1 MGNESLKD
9 IRVKIDAIDKQMM
22 ELFKQRMEL
31 SEDVAIIKR
40 DNNISLID
48 PTREAQVIEAAVE
61 ITGRELKGETIAL
74 VRSLMGL
81 SKSWQRKV
89 LYNETAEYFFPD
101 PQPPVTEN
109 VTVAYQ
115 GVPGAWGEQAA
126 MQLFSHAPLE
136 ALETFEDVF
145 IAVKDKKAVYGV
157 VPIENSR
164 TGGIG
169 EVYDLLRKYG
179 CYIVGQTWVSIQ
191 QCLMAIPG
199 TKLEDVREV
208 FSHPQGFLQSRDFL
222 RGRAWDLTACRN
234 TSVGA
239 TMVAEKQEKRYAA
252 IGSKRA
258 AQLNGLAVLAPNI
271 ATDEHNKTRFIVI
284 ANAPEYDETSDTVS
298 VIFRTAHRSGA
309 LCDVLFPLMAEGV
322 NMKRLESRPIAD
334 GKYIFFCDLDGNI
347 NDGNVHEALRQ
358 ASACCGYLEVL
369 GCYNDSTKQR

>member
-1 MGNESLKD
+1 MSKESLKD
-9 IRVKIDAIDKQMM
+9 IRVKIDAVDKQMM
-22 ELFKQRMEL
+22 ELFKERMAL
-31 SEDVAIIKR
+31 SQEVALIKR

-48 PTREAQVIEAAVE
+48 PTREAQVIEAAID
-61 ITGRELKGETIAL
+61 ITGQELKGETIAL
-74 VRSLMGL
+74 VKSLMGL

-89 LYNETAEYFFPD
+89 LYNENAEYYFPD

-126 MQLFSHAPLE
+126 MQLFSSVPFE

-145 IAVKDKKAVYGV
+145 IAVKDRKATYGV

-179 CYIVGQTWVSIQ
+179 CYIVGQTWVNIQ
-191 QCLMAIPG
+191 QCLMGLPG
-199 TKLEDVREV
+199 TKLEDIREV

-222 RGRAWDLTACRN
+222 RGRSWDLTACRN

-239 TMVAEKQEKRYAA
+239 SMVVEKQNKRYAA

-258 AQLNGLAVLAPNI
+258 AQLNGLSVLAPNI

-284 ANAPEYDETSDTVS
+284 ANAPEYDKNCDTVS
-298 VIFRTAHRSGA
+298 VIFRTAHKAGA

-334 GKYIFFCDLDGNI
+334 ERYVFFCDLAGNIFDGNM
-347 NDGNVHEALRQ
+347 HEALRQ

-369 GCYNDSTKQR
+369 GCYNDNTPQR